1 MKAIMDLKDITGS
14 SNIEAA
20 GYNPETKTLRVRF
33 KGGSVYDHHDFPADA
48 HDAFMSAD
56 SKGSH
61 YHSTIKGKYKFTKV
75 PTKVPT

>member
-1 MKAIMDLKDITGS
+1 MDLKDITGS

-33 KGGSVYDHHDFPADA
+33 KGGAMYDHHDFSPDDHA
-48 HDAFMSAD
+48 AFLAAD

-61 YHSTIKGKYKFTKV
+61 YHSAIKGKYKFTKV
-75 PTKVPT
+75 PT

>member
-1 MKAIMDLKDITGS
+1 MNLKDITGS

-33 KGGSVYDHHDFPADA
+33 KGGALYDHHDFPADA
-48 HDAFMSAD
+48 HDAFMASE

-75 PTKVPT
+75 PT